1 MTLVELILVGLAGVG
16 AGLINSVVGSGT
28 LITFPTLLAL
38 GGPGLTAV
46 SANASNAVGLVF
58 GNASATYALLPE
70 LKPQRKRLLRLGVA
84 SLLGGT
90 TGALLLLLL
99 PSSAFDV
106 IVPVLVTLG
115 IVLVILQPWL
125 SRKVQAIHAKAGN
138 DPATGESRDPVWV
151 WFAILLAGTYGGYF
165 SAAQGVLVLGILG
178 IGLVNQS
185 MSQINAVKNGLVTIV
200 NGIAAI
206 IYISLGRVYWPGAI
220 AIAIGSIIG
229 ASIGARVG
237 RKLPAVVYRV
247 IIVIVG
253 VIALAYLLLVER

>member
-1 MTLVELILVGLAGVG
+1 MTPLDLFLVGLAGVA

-70 LKPQRKRLLRLGVA
+70 LRPQRKRLLRLGVA

-115 IVLVILQPWL
+115 IVLVITQPML
-125 SRKVQAIHAKAGN
+125 SRRVQALHARKT
-138 DPATGESRDPVWV
+138 DPATGETRDPVWV

-178 IGLVNQS
+178 IGLINQS
-185 MSQINAVKNGLVTIV
+185 MSEINAIKNGLVTIV

-253 VIALAYLLLVER
+253 VIALAYLLLVHR